1 MHLTHLALSD
11 FRNYGEAVVEF
22 APGVMVLVG
31 KNGQGKTN
39 LVEAI
44 AYLSTFTSHR
54 VSADTTLVRAGMPG
68 AVVRAKVVSGTESA
82 RTQTLELEIIAGRA
96 NRARLNRGQAKP
108 RDLLGILRTVVFAP
122 EDLALVKGD
131 PSERRRLL
139 DELMVLRT
147 PRLAG
152 VKSEYEKTLR
162 QRSALLKQAGGRAR
176 GGRRDEYAESTLDV
190 WDIQLA
196 AAAAQISAARAR
208 LVADLAP
215 HVADAY
221 RLVSESDRLATI
233 ELQTS
238 LAREEERL
246 AAGGKYRRSGEEDQ
260 GTLPAPSGEGASAA
274 ELEERLLAVMR
285 ALRPAEL
292 ERGVT
297 LVGPHRD
304 ELFLAIGELP
314 AKGYASH
321 GESWSLA
328 LALRIAEFELL
339 RADDPDP
346 PILILDD
353 VFAELDSARRR
364 RLAGMVG
371 EAEQVFVTAAVAAD
385 VPQEL
390 NGTRYEVVA
399 GTVTREEVESSDE

>member
-1 MHLTHLALSD
+1 MHLSHLALSD
-11 FRNYGEAVVEF
+11 FRNYHEAVVEF
-22 APGVMVLVG
+22 SPGVMVLVG

-44 AYLSTFTSHR
+44 AYLATFTSHR
-54 VSADTTLVRAGMPG
+54 VSADTALVRAGTPG
-68 AVVRAKVVSGTESA
+68 AVVRAKVVGGGRAT
-82 RTQTLELEIIAGRA
+82 TLELEIIAGRA

-131 PSERRRLL
+131 PAERRRLL

-190 WDIQLA
+190 WDAQLA
-196 AAAAQISAARAR
+196 SAGAQISVARAQ

-215 HVADAY
+215 HVATAY
-221 RLVSESDRLATI
+221 RAVSESDRLATI
-233 ELQTS
+233 ELRTS
-238 LAREEERL
+238 LAKEETRLASGGRYPREEEDDDDTRV
-246 AAGGKYRRSGEEDQ
+246 
-260 GTLPAPSGEGASAA
+260 ASSADVASVA
-274 ELEERLLAVMR
+274 EVEERLRAAMG
-285 ALRPAEL
+285 ALRKAEL

-304 ELFLAIGELP
+304 DLHLAIGELP

-339 RADDPDP
+339 RADDPDT

-364 RLAGMVG
+364 RLAAMVG
-371 EAEQVFVTAAVAAD
+371 EAEQVFVTAAVAEDIPA
-385 VPQEL
+385 EL
-390 NGTRYEVVA
+390 DGVRYHVEA
-399 GTVTREEVESSDE
+399 GTIEREEVDE